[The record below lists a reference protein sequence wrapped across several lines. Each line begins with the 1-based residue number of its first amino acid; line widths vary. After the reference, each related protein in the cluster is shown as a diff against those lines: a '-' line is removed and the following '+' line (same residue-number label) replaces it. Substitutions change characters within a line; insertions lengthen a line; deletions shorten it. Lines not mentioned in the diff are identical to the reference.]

1 MGDSDASVSFD
12 FYGLNVELRSADRKT
27 VEGIRRDFAYFE
39 AAPDTPQVNIE
50 VFDSK
55 PDYRSLP
62 DLPAS
67 IYTINYVCYSG
78 KEQIYTDYH
87 GQGLR
92 VSDLEQENYQIF
104 SEDPDL
110 RHEVSYLT
118 ILSAAGQFLDSKH
131 IHRVHALGIS
141 VNGKAV
147 LILLPEKG
155 GKTTLALRL
164 LRSGRVKLLS
174 EDSPLITRHGEVLPF
189 PLRLGIMPGGER
201 DIPEEY
207 LYPVNFMRV
216 GTKILVDVGYYADNI
231 GSACPP
237 GVILLGE
244 RSLGCGSRIEPTS
257 RLSASK
263 EFIKNS
269 VIGLGLHQGL
279 EYLLGRSI
287 WETFGKSMLAYSRL
301 NNSLKIL
308 RRSKVYRYMM
318 GHDIERN
325 HQVLL
330 DFLDD
335 LKL

>member
-1 MGDSDASVSFD
+1 MGDNDGSVGFD
-12 FYGLNVELRSADRKT
+12 FYGLKVQLHCEDRNT

-39 AAPDTPQVNIE
+39 ATPETPQVNIE

-55 PDYRSLP
+55 PEFRPLP

-78 KEQIYTDYH
+78 KEHIYTDYH
-87 GQGLR
+87 GRGLR
-92 VSDLEQENYQIF
+92 VSDLGQKNYQVF

-110 RHEVSYLT
+110 RHEISYLT
-118 ILSAAGQFLDSKH
+118 ILSAAGQFLDSRH

-164 LRSGRVKLLS
+164 LRSGHIKLLS
-174 EDSPLITRHGEVLPF
+174 EDSPLITRSGEVLPF
-189 PLRLGIMPGGER
+189 PLRLGIIPGEEA
-201 DIPEEY
+201 DIPAEH
-207 LYPVNFMRV
+207 LYPVHFMRV
-216 GTKILVDVGYYADNI
+216 GTKILVDVSYYADKI
-231 GSACPP
+231 GSACAP

-244 RSLGCGSRIEPTS
+244 RTLGCGSGIEPTS
-257 RLSASK
+257 RLRGSK

-269 VIGLGLHQGL
+269 VVGLGLHQGL
-279 EYLLGRSI
+279 EYLLGRSV
-287 WETFGKSMLAYSRL
+287 WETFGKSKLACSRL
-301 NNSLKIL
+301 NNSLKLL
-308 RRSKVYRYMM
+308 RRSRVYRYTI
-318 GHDIERN
+318 GHDIEKN

-330 DFLDD
+330 DFLGA

>member
-1 MGDSDASVSFD
+1 MGDDSASVSFD
-12 FYGLNVELRSADRKT
+12 IYGLKVKLCSEDRRT
-27 VEGIRRDFAYFE
+27 VEGIGRDFAYFK
-39 AAPDTPQVNIE
+39 AAPDTPHVNIE
-50 VFDSK
+50 VFNSK
-55 PDYRSLP
+55 PDFSSLP
-62 DLPAS
+62 DLIAS

-78 KEQIYTDYH
+78 KDHIYTDYH

-92 VSDLEQENYQIF
+92 ISDLGQKNYRIF
-104 SEDPDL
+104 SEDYDL

-141 VNGKAV
+141 INGKAV

-164 LRSGRVKLLS
+164 LRSGHVKLLS
-174 EDSPLITRHGEVLPF
+174 EDSPLITRRGEVLPF
-189 PLRLGIMPGGER
+189 PLRLGIVPGEEA
-201 DIPEEY
+201 DIPAEH

-216 GTKILVDVGYYADNI
+216 GTKILVDVGYYADKV
-231 GSACPP
+231 GSSCPP

-244 RSLGCGSRIEPTS
+244 RALGCGSRIEPTS
-257 RLSASK
+257 RISGSK

-269 VIGLGLHQGL
+269 VVGLGLHQGL

-301 NNSLKIL
+301 RNSLKVL
-308 RRSKVYRYMM
+308 RRSKVYRYML
-318 GHDIERN
+318 GHDIEKNYR
-325 HQVLL
+325 VLM
-330 DFLDD
+330 DFLDG

>member
-1 MGDSDASVSFD
+1 VDDSSASVSFD
-12 FYGLNVELRSADRKT
+12 FYGLKVELRCADEKT
-27 VEGIRRDFAYFE
+27 VRSIRRDFAYFE
-39 AAPDTPQVNIE
+39 AAPGKPQVSIE
-50 VFDSK
+50 VFNSK
-55 PDYRSLP
+55 PDFSSLP

-78 KEQIYTDYH
+78 KEHIYTDYH

-92 VSDLEQENYQIF
+92 ISDLGQKNYRIF
-104 SEDPDL
+104 SEDYDL

-118 ILSAAGQFLDSKH
+118 ILSAAGQFLDSRH

-164 LRSGRVKLLS
+164 LKSGHVKLLS

-189 PLRLGIMPGGER
+189 PLRLGILPGGEG
-201 DIPEEY
+201 DIPAEY
-207 LYPVNFMRV
+207 MYPVNFMRV
-216 GTKILVDVGYYADNI
+216 GTKILVDVGYYADKV
-231 GSACPP
+231 GSSCPP

-244 RSLGCGSRIEPTS
+244 RALGCGSRIEPTGRIS
-257 RLSASK
+257 GSK

-269 VIGLGLHQGL
+269 VVGMGLHQGL

-287 WETFGKSMLAYSRL
+287 WETFGKSRLAYSRL
-301 NNSLKIL
+301 NNSLKVL
-308 RRSKVYRYMM
+308 RRSRVYRYMI
-318 GHDIERN
+318 GHDIEKN
-325 HQVLL
+325 QQVLL
-330 DFLDD
+330 DFLDG